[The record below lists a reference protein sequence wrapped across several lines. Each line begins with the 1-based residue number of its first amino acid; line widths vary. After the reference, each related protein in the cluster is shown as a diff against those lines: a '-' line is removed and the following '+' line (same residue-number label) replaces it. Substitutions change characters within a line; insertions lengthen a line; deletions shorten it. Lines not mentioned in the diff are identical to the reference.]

1 MDLNPYV
8 FSIDMPRSN
17 LCFKLCFLFKKRHTI
32 SDSWI
37 TRLQINLIARYK
49 HTYVEIYSGFFLRL
63 AIGFYMLIFQPPVN
77 FCSDENIQTIFGTK
91 LEDFLNY
98 RIDYNS
104 ISQTV
109 EKVVKKIFFSAPKAS
124 KSGDRQV
131 LVEPTM
137 ALLWRP
143 LDVLLFRRP
152 KIVICISRMRNRTL
166 TTERKIVVK
175 AALRPRQDNLEVV
188 KGFRSQGVHILCAT
202 RKFVIIK

>member
-1 MDLNPYV
+1 
-8 FSIDMPRSN
+8 
-17 LCFKLCFLFKKRHTI
+17 
-32 SDSWI
+32 
-37 TRLQINLIARYK
+37 
-49 HTYVEIYSGFFLRL
+49 
-63 AIGFYMLIFQPPVN
+63 MLIFQPPVN
-77 FCSDENIQTIFGTK
+77 FCSDENIQTIFGTQ

-109 EKVVKKIFFSAPKAS
+109 EKVVKKIFFSASKAS

-152 KIVICISRMRNRTL
+152 KKYFFVRHCQN
-166 TTERKIVVK
+166 
-175 AALRPRQDNLEVV
+175 LRIFSYVN
-188 KGFRSQGVHILCAT
+188 GF
-202 RKFVIIK
+202 

>member
-1 MDLNPYV
+1 MNKNEMHGDASTIDADAKKLMSPCPIF
-8 FSIDMPRSN
+8 FSDPLEDKI
-17 LCFKLCFLFKKRHTI
+17 L
-32 SDSWI
+32 
-37 TRLQINLIARYK
+37 
-49 HTYVEIYSGFFLRL
+49 YSEFFLRL

-77 FCSDENIQTIFGTK
+77 ICSDENIQTIFGLK
-91 LEDFLNY
+91 LQDFSNY

-109 EKVVKKIFFSAPKAS
+109 ENVVKKIFFSAPKAS

-152 KIVICISRMRNRTL
+152 KNIFF
-166 TTERKIVVK
+166 TTFSTVWDIE
-175 AALRPRQDNLEVV
+175 L
-188 KGFRSQGVHILCAT
+188 
-202 RKFVIIK
+202 